1 MRRPVTVAAIALVVG
16 QPLGPLSF
24 ALPGRTRAGLT
35 LIFGCGVVVTGGVV
49 VGGVVVGGSSC
60 GGGWVLRVFVN
71 RHSQASPAA
80 AFSVPSSSAALPCA
94 VSLQASVEV

>member
-16 QPLGPLSF
+16 HPLGPLSL

-35 LIFGCGVVVTGGVV
+35 WIFGCAVV
-49 VGGVVVGGSSC
+49 VGGVGVGGSSC
-60 GGGWVLRVFVN
+60 GGGWVLRVLVN

-80 AFSVPSSSAALPCA
+80 TFSVPSSSAALPCA